1 MARIA
6 QIISTARY
14 LPEHLVTNA
23 ELTARFTALGRPHV
37 IDKLAAKSSIGKRFY
52 APDDWVTSDLA
63 LVVCK
68 EALKRAG
75 RKAEDVDLIILGT
88 TSPDYVT
95 PSTSVVLQHKL
106 GAKNAGAFDVGCACA
121 AFPALVATGAGL
133 ITTNPALKTVLLV
146 GVDMIHRLTDPNDPG
161 CFLWSDGAG
170 AVVLEGGSE
179 AGFIG
184 AAFQADGAYAA
195 GWGILA
201 GGTFEPANV
210 DAVKDGRTMM
220 RREAGNYPA
229 SVNED
234 NWPRLFRRLS
244 DQCGFS
250 AHQVDQLLFTQI
262 SKSSIEVAAERCNV
276 PVEKCHM
283 IMQKYGYTGSACIPM
298 ALDDAIELGK
308 IKRGDLVVMIQSGLG
323 WNQAAAAI
331 RMTT

>member
-1 MARIA
+1 M
-6 QIISTARY
+6 
-14 LPEHLVTNA
+14 
-23 ELTARFTALGRPHV
+23 
-37 IDKLAAKSSIGKRFY
+37 
-52 APDDWVTSDLA
+52 
-63 LVVCK
+63 CK

-88 TSPDYVT
+88 TSPDYIT
-95 PSTSVVLQHKL
+95 PSTSVVLQYKL

-179 AGFIG
+179 AG
-184 AAFQADGAYAA
+184 
-195 GWGILA
+195 L
-201 GGTFEPANV
+201 
-210 DAVKDGRTMM
+210 
-220 RREAGNYPA
+220 
-229 SVNED
+229 ED

>member
-1 MARIA
+1 M
-6 QIISTARY
+6 
-14 LPEHLVTNA
+14 
-23 ELTARFTALGRPHV
+23 
-37 IDKLAAKSSIGKRFY
+37 
-52 APDDWVTSDLA
+52 
-63 LVVCK
+63 
-68 EALKRAG
+68 
-75 RKAEDVDLIILGT
+75 
-88 TSPDYVT
+88 
-95 PSTSVVLQHKL
+95 
-106 GAKNAGAFDVGCACA
+106 
-121 AFPALVATGAGL
+121 
-133 ITTNPALKTVLLV
+133 LLV

-161 CFLWSDGAG
+161 CFLWSGGAG
-170 AVVLEGGSE
+170 AAVLEGGYK

-201 GGTFEPANV
+201 DGTFEPANV
-210 DAVKDGRTMM
+210 DGVKDGRTMM
-220 RREAGNYPA
+220 RRESGNYPA

-262 SKSSIEVAAERCNV
+262 SKSSIEVAAGRCNV

-308 IKRGDLVVMIQSGLG
+308 IKRGDLVVMI
-323 WNQAAAAI
+323 
-331 RMTT
+331 